1 MRRRSHHSMKNL
13 ILSFALAVA
22 ASTAAHGAA
31 LFSNLAEPAD
41 WSLGTPLGSPA
52 NRVAAGFLTGSTPSE
67 IYAVTLS
74 LWNPDV
80 IEHSIA
86 IEIFTSSGGQPGSS
100 IGSFPAIT
108 LLPRATPNLG
118 DPFSV
123 APYTS
128 GMVGSSIS
136 LAADTAYWVV
146 LHVSEDTT
154 PMHSSPFWSVTDGI
168 DPGSTFLNA
177 PQPDKLYRTTG
188 GYEPLGV
195 TRDFQYALDGVAVP
209 EPSSAVLLVSG
220 AALLLRRR
228 PLRKR

>member
-1 MRRRSHHSMKNL
+1 MKNL
-13 ILSFALAVA
+13 ILSFALAFT
-22 ASTAAHGAA
+22 ASTAAHSAA
-31 LFSNLAEPAD
+31 LISNLNQPAD
-41 WSLGTPLGSPA
+41 WALGTPLDSPV
-52 NRVAAGFLTGSTPSE
+52 NRVAAGFRTGTSPSE

-86 IEIFTSSGGQPGSS
+86 IEIFTSSGGQPGAS
-100 IGSFPAIT
+100 IGSFFPIT
-108 LLPRATPNLG
+108 LPSRATPNSG
-118 DPFSV
+118 EGNPFSV

-168 DPGSTFLNA
+168 DSGSTFLNA

-209 EPSSAVLLVSG
+209 EPSSAVLLASG
-220 AALLLRRR
+220 VALLLRRR
-228 PLRKR
+228 RVCNDDRNG